1 VVDVSGDRE
10 IQTISFTR
18 GVPPPEAFPTGQIQ
32 ECAIAILEREGSVV
46 LQYHPA
52 AGLLPL
58 REWLAQRYGV
68 APEAVLVSNG
78 SLQIEEFLTRLLT
91 SPGDVV
97 LVESPSYDRAIT
109 IFRRAGARVVGVP
122 LEPDGFD
129 VGTLESLTKKL
140 KPKFFYIIPDFQNP
154 TGVTTSLAKRE
165 RLVDLAER
173 YDFWVLEDNP
183 YRDLRYVGGQLPT
196 IFSLHSKKVLHL
208 SSFSKVLSPGIR
220 VGYLIGPE
228 SLVQQSAKIAEDTY
242 VSPNMIGQGIVYEY
256 CRRGWL
262 GPNIDRLRDMY
273 RPRLEGLASAL
284 EEHLAEARWTRPEG
298 GFFIGVHLPPEV
310 DTSLLRIRTRDMGV
324 VLSDGRGFFPEGDGD
339 LFLRLPFCAL
349 SVEEIREGI
358 ARIGSLVKTMAIHPS
373 GRG

>member
-1 VVDVSGDRE
+1 M
-10 IQTISFTR
+10 
-18 GVPPPEAFPTGQIQ
+18 
-32 ECAIAILEREGSVV
+32 AILEREGSVV

-52 AGLLPL
+52 AGFYPL
-58 REWLAQRYGV
+58 REWLAQRHDA

-78 SLQIEEFLTRLLT
+78 SLQIEEFLTQLLT

-97 LVESPSYDRAIT
+97 LVERPSYDRAIT
-109 IFRRAGARVVGVP
+109 IFRRAGARVLGVP
-122 LEPDGFD
+122 LESDGFD
-129 VGTLESLTKKL
+129 VGALENLAKRE

-165 RLVDLAER
+165 RLVELAER

-183 YRDLRYVGGQLPT
+183 YRDLRYFGGELPT
-196 IFSLHSKKVLHL
+196 VFSLHSEKVLYL
-208 SSFSKVLSPGIR
+208 SSFSKVLSPGMR
-220 VGYLIGPE
+220 VGYLMGPE
-228 SLVQQSAKIAEDTY
+228 PLVQQLAKIAEDTY
-242 VSPNMIGQGIVYEY
+242 VSPNMIGQGVAYEY

-262 GPNIDRLRDMY
+262 GPNIDRLREVY

-284 EEHLAEARWTRPEG
+284 EEYLAEARWTKPEG
-298 GFFIGVHLPPEV
+298 GFFIGVYLPPEM
-310 DTSLLRIRTRDMGV
+310 DTSLLRIRARDMGV
-324 VLSDGRGFFPEGDGD
+324 VLSDGRGFFPESDGH

-358 ARIGSLVKTMAIHPS
+358 ARIGSLANTMAIDIS